1 MEGARSILRTERQLA
16 KREHLENEEEW
27 KEVRL
32 GRLPELPHINRK
44 SSVFA
49 A

>member
-1 MEGARSILRTERQLA
+1 MEGARGILRTERQLA
-16 KREHLENEEEW
+16 KRENRENEEGW
-27 KEVRL
+27 KAVRL